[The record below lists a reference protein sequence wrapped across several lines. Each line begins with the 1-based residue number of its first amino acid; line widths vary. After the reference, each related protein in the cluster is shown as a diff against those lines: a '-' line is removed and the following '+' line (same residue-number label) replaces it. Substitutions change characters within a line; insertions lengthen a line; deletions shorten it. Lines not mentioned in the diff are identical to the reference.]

1 MSIWNILWIFCDHS
15 VHIVLIWYIFSC
27 FGIIHHGKSG
37 NPASK
42 SEQVWAAEYSKPHH
56 LSNAAASAAA
66 TRFEQC
72 FFSFRRKETLEMIL
86 ELVPGCQLK
95 NKLICSCLRSMRF

>member
-1 MSIWNILWIFCDHS
+1 
-15 VHIVLIWYIFSC
+15 
-27 FGIIHHGKSG
+27 
-37 NPASK
+37 
-42 SEQVWAAEYSKPHH
+42 